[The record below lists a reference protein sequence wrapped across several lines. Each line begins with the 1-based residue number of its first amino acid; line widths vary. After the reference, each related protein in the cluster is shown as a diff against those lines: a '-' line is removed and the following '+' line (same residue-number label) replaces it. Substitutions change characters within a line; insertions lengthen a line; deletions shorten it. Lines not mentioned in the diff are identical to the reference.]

1 MSNRASTETYAVLI
15 RATALGHGLL
25 AYVLGAVVLATVIKP
40 VVAGLGGNSGGEDL
54 RR

>member
-25 AYVLGAVVLATVIKP
+25 SYLLGAVVSATVINL
-40 VVAGLGGNSGGEDL
+40 VAGLGGNSGGEDL